1 MTVTPYAAASKAY
14 SKCKSRFADKNQAV
28 APYLAK
34 QYLIIAGVQG
44 EALEAATEH
53 VHRLLDEWYCH
64 KATNGNFFPQPLE
77 EPEVTSALE
86 VEPEVTSAFEPVEGV
101 PDAENEGDILA

>member
-1 MTVTPYAAASKAY
+1 MTPYEAASKAY
-14 SKCKSRFADKNQAV
+14 GKCKSRFEDKNQAV

-77 EPEVTSALE
+77 IVDTDDTTSGEPEATSGFAE
-86 VEPEVTSAFEPVEGV
+86 
-101 PDAENEGDILA
+101 DRNAENEGYILA